1 MKKGRLKE
9 IVAELQGASKMHL
22 KQSKEIAAHI
32 DDMAS
37 PAKMTSPLKRVG
49 GISGLF
55 GLAQKV
61 VPKNGTT
68 IKAAADITFDDV
80 ASAAWDIGSLALR
93 GGANVTA
100 MMLTPTKSYGGTM
113 TDDPAWKA
121 ANPELQQD
129 KNWKYKSGETEL
141 LTNSDEPLDE
151 KYTNKDHPEY
161 NALNEQTKY
170 YEKEQYKKN
179 NPPKEEPVYR
189 TEADRALANSPGPWE
204 DKLLAQLGK
213 YGENNAHEDVGD
225 GAPNETNEM
234 LNMGIRT
241 MNPIKKVRDHTNT
254 NCWKSKVKI
263 GTKMSRTNPG
273 VRVNDC
279 VDPSSPRAKNK

>member
-37 PAKMTSPLKRVG
+37 PAKMTSPLKKF

-55 GLAQKV
+55 GLTQKI
-61 VPKNGTT
+61 VPKNGKT

-80 ASAAWDIGSLALR
+80 AGAAWDLGSLALK

-100 MMLTPTKSYGGTM
+100 MMLTPTKSYGGTY

-129 KNWKYKSGETEL
+129 YLDNINWETEYAL
-141 LTNSDEPLDE
+141 DLKRANEPLNE

-179 NPPKEEPVYR
+179 NPPKKEPVYR

-204 DKLLAQLGK
+204 DKLLAKLGR
-213 YGENNAHEDVGD
+213 YGENGVEDGD
-225 GAPNETNEM
+225 GAPNETDEM
-234 LNMGIRT
+234 LNKGIRT

-254 NCWKSKVKI
+254 SCWKSKVKI

>member
-37 PAKMTSPLKRVG
+37 PAKMTSPLKKF

-55 GLAQKV
+55 GLTQKI
-61 VPKNGTT
+61 VPKNGKT

-80 ASAAWDIGSLALR
+80 AGAAWDLGSLALK

-100 MMLTPTKSYGGTM
+100 MMLTPTKSYGGTY

-129 KNWKYKSGETEL
+129 YLDNINWETEYAL
-141 LTNSDEPLDE
+141 DLKRANEPLNE

-179 NPPKEEPVYR
+179 NPP
-189 TEADRALANSPGPWE
+189 TEDN
-204 DKLLAQLGK
+204 
-213 YGENNAHEDVGD
+213 NNADTALPSPVDKVAKTTKGERRNFRSAEE
-225 GAPNETNEM
+225 GAGMTEK
-234 LNMGIRT
+234 GVKAY
-241 MNPIKKVRDHTNT
+241 KKE
-254 NCWKSKVKI
+254 
-263 GTKMSRTNPG
+263 NPG
-273 VRVNDC
+273 SNLQTAVTGDVKPGSKDAKRRKSFC
-279 VDPSSPRAKNK
+279 ARSKGWTGERGKAARARWKC